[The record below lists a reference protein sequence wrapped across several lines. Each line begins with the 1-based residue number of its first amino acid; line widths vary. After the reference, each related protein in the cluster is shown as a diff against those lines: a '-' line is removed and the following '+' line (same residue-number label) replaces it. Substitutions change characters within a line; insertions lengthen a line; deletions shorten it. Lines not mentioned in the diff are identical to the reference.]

1 MKTNLLKSVV
11 WTSSLVLIILSGAK
25 SPAHAQHKKELSTT
39 VIIKNGDTIINGKN
53 LKNVSKAERKKL
65 LKEMQAGG
73 RIAMKTSDKGPGD
86 MQVIIRKH
94 KDGGPEEV
102 IVKNIR
108 TPRAFVWKDGEIH
121 SFGPNAP
128 LPPQFKIEMDTLMFK
143 MDGDSAFKQLRI
155 RMKDMDSTMQK
166 HFEGDDFEL
175 FVHPPERPEAPHAP
189 MVPRMRM
196 MGRERAFGLEK
207 NVQNFDYASIDK
219 DGISNTLRLRVSEA
233 QNEAVVKITGA
244 EKPNTGLDVLDL
256 NIFPSFS
263 VSKLNLSFSL
273 KSKGLLEV
281 KFLDTDFKPVY
292 TEKLANFNE
301 SYYKSIPLLKNGL
314 YYLAV
319 LQNGNWFIKKVVKE

>member
-11 WTSSLVLIILSGAK
+11 WTFSLVLIIISGAK
-25 SPAHAQHKKELSTT
+25 SPARAQHKKEVNTT

-65 LKEMQAGG
+65 LKEMQVGG
-73 RIAMKTSDKGPGD
+73 RIAMKTSDQGPGD
-86 MQVIIRKH
+86 MQVIIKKQ

-108 TPRAFVWKDGEIH
+108 TPRAFVWKDGEMR
-121 SFGPNAP
+121 SFGLNAP

-166 HFEGDDFEL
+166 HFKHFKTDGVEL
-175 FVHPPERPEAPHAP
+175 FAYPPEGPDAPAAP
-189 MVPRMRM
+189 RLQL
-196 MGRERAFGLEK
+196 MGRGRALGNEK
-207 NVQNFDYASIDK
+207 NAQRFDYAQVDK

-233 QNEAVVKITGA
+233 HNEAITKITGA
-244 EKPNTGLDVLDL
+244 EKPNAGLDVLDL

-273 KSKGLLEV
+273 KSKGALEV
-281 KFLDTDFKPVY
+281 KLLDTDFKPVY

-301 SYYKSIPLLKNGL
+301 SYYKSIPLPKNGV

-319 LQNGNWFIKKVVKE
+319 SQNGNWFIKKVIKE